1 MEWRKAGVTGCG
13 LRLDYLRNTGPFT
26 GKTIWAGF
34 FFFTSLDHYIIF
46 SSVQMPDR
54 PSLNFSLGCWCSFL
68 FQWQP
73 QMMREGLLHLS
84 PSCLRPA
91 GGCPCRYSGEAVH
104 VLPRPAISL
113 SPDPRLS
120 CLLKDIAR
128 AISLL
133 FPVSSIFL
141 SAGIFSSAQEH
152 AAISSLYIKKWK
164 APCLV
169 ILPAPNSLLSF
180 PL

>member
-1 MEWRKAGVTGCG
+1 MEVCRWSGERQVSLGVDSDWTISETLDRSLG
-13 LRLDYLRNTGPFT
+13 RLFEQV
-26 GKTIWAGF
+26 F
-34 FFFTSLDHYIIF
+34 FFFFISLDHYIIF
-46 SSVQMPDR
+46 SSVQTPDR

-152 AAISSLYIKKWK
+152 AAISSLYIKKMES
-164 APCLV
+164 
-169 ILPAPNSLLSF
+169 SLSRDSSSS
-180 PL
+180 